1 MKKSILVLCTGN
13 SCRSQMAEGLL
24 KSFGN
29 SIEVYSAGT
38 EPVDEVHPKAVEVM
52 KEISIDISKNYPK
65 LVNEFLEKQIDY
77 LITVCD
83 SAEESCPV
91 FTGRIMNRRHI
102 GFEDPARAVGTEEE
116 ILNQFRLIRDQIKTK
131 FCDFYETNIRSKSN
145 DAN

>member
-131 FCDFYETNIRSKSN
+131 FYDFYETNIRSKSN

>member
-38 EPVDEVHPKAVEVM
+38 EPADEIHTKAVEVM
-52 KEISIDISKNYPK
+52 KEIGIDIFKNYPK
-65 LVNEFLEKQIDY
+65 LVNEFLEKQIDNM
-77 LITVCD
+77 LTICD
-83 SAEESCPV
+83 SAEESSLV
-91 FTGRIMNRRHI
+91 FTGRVLNRLHI
-102 GFEDPARAVGTEEE
+102 GFQDPARAVGTEEE

-131 FCDFYETNIRSKSN
+131 FYNFYETNIRSKSN

>member
-38 EPVDEVHPKAVEVM
+38 EPVDEVHPKAVEVI

-131 FCDFYETNIRSKSN
+131 FYDFYETNIRSKSN

>member
-24 KSFGN
+24 KSFGD

-38 EPVDEVHPKAVEVM
+38 EPADEVHPKAVKVM
-52 KEISIDISKNYPK
+52 KEIGVDISKNHPK
-65 LVNEFLEKQIDY
+65 LVNEFLGKQIDC

-91 FTGRIMNRRHI
+91 FTGRILNRRYI
-102 GFEDPARAVGTEEE
+102 RFEDPAKAVGTEEE
-116 ILNQFRLIRDQIKTK
+116 ILNEFRQIRDQIKTK
-131 FCDFYETNIRSKSN
+131 FYDFYETNIRTKSN

>member
-1 MKKSILVLCTGN
+1 
-13 SCRSQMAEGLL
+13 MAEGLL
-24 KSFGN
+24 KSFGD

-38 EPVDEVHPKAVEVM
+38 EPADEVHPNAVKVM
-52 KEISIDISKNYPK
+52 KEIGVDISKNHPK
-65 LVNEFLEKQIDY
+65 LVNEFLEMQIDY

-91 FTGRIMNRRHI
+91 FTGRILNRRHI
-102 GFEDPARAVGTEEE
+102 SFEDPAKAVGTEEE

-131 FCDFYETNIRSKSN
+131 FYDFYEANIRSKSN

>member
-24 KSFGN
+24 KSFGD

-38 EPVDEVHPKAVEVM
+38 EPADEVHPKAVKVM
-52 KEISIDISKNYPK
+52 KEIGIDISKNHPK
-65 LVNEFLEKQIDY
+65 LVNEFLEKQIDC

-91 FTGRIMNRRHI
+91 FTGRILNRRYI
-102 GFEDPARAVGTEEE
+102 RFEDPAKAVGTEEE
-116 ILNQFRLIRDQIKTK
+116 ILNEFRQIRDQIKTK
-131 FCDFYETNIRSKSN
+131 FYDFYETNIRTKSN

>member
-1 MKKSILVLCTGN
+1 MKKSILILCRGN

-38 EPVDEVHPKAVEVM
+38 EPADEVHPKAVEVM

-65 LVNEFLEKQIDY
+65 LVNVFLEKQIDY
-77 LITVCD
+77 LIIVCD

-91 FTGRIMNRRHI
+91 FTGRIMNRVHI
-102 GFEDPARAVGTEEE
+102 GFEDQAKAVGTEEE
-116 ILNQFRLIRDQIKTK
+116 ILNQFRLIRD
-131 FCDFYETNIRSKSN
+131 
-145 DAN
+145 

>member
-38 EPVDEVHPKAVEVM
+38 EPADEVHPKVVEVM
-52 KEISIDISKNYPK
+52 KEIGIDISKNYPK

-91 FTGRIMNRRHI
+91 FIGRVLNRLHI
-102 GFEDPARAVGTEEE
+102 GFQDPAKAVGTEEE
-116 ILNQFRLIRDQIKTK
+116 ILNQFRLIRDQIETK
-131 FCDFYETNIRSKSN
+131 FYDFYETNIRSKSN